1 MAFSDFHTHTVF
13 SDGLSTVR
21 EYVVAAREKGLLAL
35 GISDHSYTPFDTS
48 YCMRPETHI
57 ELYETT
63 VREEAKRAYEEDGFS
78 LLLGIE
84 HDFGSTIDR
93 ARYDYTIGSVHYIF
107 HKGEIF
113 AVDNTPEEQRFGIDH
128 VFGGNTLDFAKVYF
142 EHLVKH
148 AAQNKPT
155 FIGHLDLLAKYGNMN
170 ESAPAYL
177 AVVKE
182 AIEEIVKHVPLF
194 EVSAGAIIRGLR
206 TVPYP
211 APHLLS
217 LLADCGARV
226 ILSSDAHESSK
237 LTYYFPEMLKIL
249 KANGFHS
256 VTRLTANGEIEDTIE
271 SLLTQ

>member
-1 MAFSDFHTHTVF
+1 LAFSDFHTHTVF

-21 EYVVAAREKGLLAL
+21 DYVVAAREKGLLAL
-35 GISDHSYTPFDTS
+35 GISDYSYTPFDTS
-48 YCMRPETHI
+48 YCMRPETNMA
-57 ELYETT
+57 LYEKA
-63 VREEAKRAYEEDGFS
+63 VREEAKRAFEEDGFS

-93 ARYDYTIGSVHYIF
+93 AQYDYTIGSVHYIF
-107 HKGEIF
+107 HGGEIF
-113 AVDNTPEEQRFGIDH
+113 SVDNTPEEQRFGIDH

-148 AAQNKPT
+148 AEQNKPT

-170 ESAPAYL
+170 ESDPAYL

-256 VTRLTANGEIEDTIE
+256 VTRLTPNGTTEDTIE
-271 SLLTQ
+271 SLLT